1 MIDKADKRDK
11 VAPKKRSKS
20 ASIAIKLGLSLLIAI
35 VIDLMLSSFFETP
48 KMANIRNRNQ
58 QLTDNIIILRQQIA
72 SSESL
77 LADINHR
84 DHYVYRPLLGIDT
97 LDIPQIY
104 SPYIDSKYSDV
115 DGGAQHELILST
127 WHKLDNLTRQ
137 IYYASL
143 SLDQTQELAENKEE
157 FSLVI
162 PAIWPIDRTKLRKV
176 SSLYG
181 MRKHPKY
188 GYWKMHEGIDLAAPI
203 GTPIYATGNA
213 TVTKARWE
221 RGYGKLIELNHGF
234 GYRTRYGHLSKIYVN
249 IGDTVQRGDI
259 IGEVGNTG
267 VSSGPHL
274 HYEVR
279 YRAST
284 VNPVNYFN
292 KEMTNES
299 YIDLMNQLDLALDNN
314 GNE

>member
-1 MIDKADKRDK
+1 MIDKTDKREN
-11 VAPKKRSKS
+11 VAPKKRSKP

-35 VIDLMLSSFFETP
+35 VIDLILSSFFETP

-58 QLTDNIIILRQQIA
+58 QLIDNIIILRQQIA

-104 SPYIDSKYSDV
+104 SPYIDSKYRDV
-115 DGGAQHELILST
+115 DGGEQHNLILST
-127 WHKLDNLTRQ
+127 WYELDGLTRQ

-188 GYWKMHEGIDLAAPI
+188 GYWRMHEGIDLAAPT

-234 GYRTRYGHLSKIYVN
+234 GYKTRYGHLSKIYVN

-279 YRAST
+279 YRSNT

-314 GNE
+314 SNE